1 MELFIILLRLGV
13 GPKNPWR
20 CKAGRFSLPF
30 IWCFT
35 SLPCPGGWHM
45 AHGHTLQTFPP
56 IWTSFMTLAEKPM
69 TVAISPSENVLDFS
83 AVWALDMG
91 NKQISIIT
99 TNNGSQ
105 SAFDYRKY
113 WTLDT
118 KISKTI
124 GSILLDLYQTDI
136 NQDWLE
142 QADI

>member
-1 MELFIILLRLGV
+1 
-13 GPKNPWR
+13 
-20 CKAGRFSLPF
+20 
-30 IWCFT
+30 
-35 SLPCPGGWHM
+35 
-45 AHGHTLQTFPP
+45 
-56 IWTSFMTLAEKPM
+56 MTLAENPM

-91 NKQISIIT
+91 NKQITIIT

-124 GSILLDLYQTDI
+124 GSILLDLYQTDPGPHK
-136 NQDWLE
+136 
-142 QADI
+142 QASGLAWSSGNIGE